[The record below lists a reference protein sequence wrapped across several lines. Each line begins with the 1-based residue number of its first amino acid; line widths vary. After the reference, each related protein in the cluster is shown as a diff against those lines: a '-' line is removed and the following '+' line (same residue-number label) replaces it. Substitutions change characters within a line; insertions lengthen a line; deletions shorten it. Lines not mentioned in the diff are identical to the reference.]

1 MNSANIETAT
11 DLEEFVELT
20 PTRPRKLVVCLQ
32 CRHHLADAD
41 DALFVDGL
49 HEYELTNPH
58 GIVHK
63 FRCFRDALGCAIEG
77 RPTAADTW
85 FPGHTWRLASCGNCR
100 THLGWFFESEKSF
113 YGLLTIKTTVTSLDE
128 YTGST

>member
-1 MNSANIETAT
+1 MSTVNIETSS
-11 DLEEFVELT
+11 DLEEVVEQAT
-20 PTRPRKLVVCLQ
+20 QRPRKLIICLQ

-41 DALFVDGL
+41 DALFVDGQ
-49 HEYELTNPH
+49 HEYELANPH

-85 FPGHTWRLASCGNCR
+85 FPGYTWRLASCGNCR
-100 THLGWFFESEKSF
+100 THLGWFFEASKSF
-113 YGLLTIKTTVTSLDE
+113 YGLLVIKTTVSRLDE
-128 YTGST
+128 FTDSA